1 MTDIQIV
8 PESDFEQ
15 KRIGILCLPGLETF
29 IKPIAVHFEEN
40 YAVRTCYSNSMAE
53 LESVIDWADLVFL
66 EWANELAIHV
76 TNNIDVKDKK
86 VLIRLHSYEALS
98 GYCAQIKWEEVDGLI
113 LVAQHIKDLLPKQQ
127 INLPKDLRTY
137 IIPNGVN
144 IKKFRRLT
152 NEG

>member
-1 MTDIQIV
+1 MKSNV
-8 PESDFEQ
+8 
-15 KRIGILCLPGLETF
+15 IGIETKIRIAVICLPGLDSF
-29 IKPIAVHFEEN
+29 LPDIVHELEKN
-40 YAVRTCYSNSMAE
+40 YDVQICYSKDMSEVAN
-53 LESVIDWADLVFL
+53 VIEWCDILWI
-66 EWANELAIHV
+66 EWANELAVHV

-98 GYCAQIKWEEVDGLI
+98 GYCAQIKWEEVDGVI
-113 LVAQHIKDLLPKQQ
+113 FVAQHIKDLLPKQH

-144 IKKFRRLT
+144 TEKFRRLV